1 MITQIILLFIF
12 ILGTVS
18 AAVIVERKFEEIV
31 PLIFLG
37 IVFIIFLTGMIG
49 NLIAGF
55 YLVLIITS
63 TAFGVAVMLCCR
75 KKRKFLIKQHMI
87 TPAFIIFVII
97 YMLLIPFNA
106 GRVSHNWDEFSC
118 WNSVVKIMTIW
129 DQFGTVKEAKLLA
142 AIYPPGM
149 ACFQY
154 FIEKLHMVV
163 NHTEFS
169 EWRLFFGY
177 QLFTY
182 ALLFPFLR
190 NLKHNNIWKST
201 LCGSILFVAPSFFTH
216 FFLYLTIDTFLGTL
230 FGVGLA
236 AAFFWPETDIYYKV
250 YISSVCSMLVLAKS
264 AGTFLAIIVALSFL
278 SRIYFAEKNSI
289 RTGSFVKLK
298 GIGLISGSILIP
310 YILWNIHVGNSGCFV
325 ILTTPID
332 YRGFIQILLGNGEP
346 EKIEI
351 LKAFISNLGRPVF
364 GLVNYGAG
372 ITLLCAVLII
382 GSLFYI
388 TGNRLFEI
396 YKNKNSDISYVKIH
410 IVLFIFLTGFILYI
424 FGMMLMYLY
433 KIPDASLPSFTR
445 YMDIYL
451 HGIVICSILGL
462 LLVLQEGVR
471 GEKTEIIL
479 SLFVFLLFPQEP
491 FTEFLTY
498 SEQSYGLE
506 RRAKYTD
513 FIERCKDFGG
523 VNRRIFSFWFRR
535 EMRILTGIFIIRCC
549 RLLSIITRTFRE
561 RAGGY
566 HLIMAV

>member
-18 AAVIVERKFEEIV
+18 AAVIVERKFEEMV

-49 NLIAGF
+49 NLIVGF

-63 TAFGVAVMLCCR
+63 TAFGVAVMLCCG

-216 FFLYLTIDTFLGTL
+216 FFL
-230 FGVGLA
+230 
-236 AAFFWPETDIYYKV
+236 
-250 YISSVCSMLVLAKS
+250 
-264 AGTFLAIIVALSFL
+264 
-278 SRIYFAEKNSI
+278 
-289 RTGSFVKLK
+289 
-298 GIGLISGSILIP
+298 
-310 YILWNIHVGNSGCFV
+310 
-325 ILTTPID
+325 
-332 YRGFIQILLGNGEP
+332 
-346 EKIEI
+346 
-351 LKAFISNLGRPVF
+351 
-364 GLVNYGAG
+364 
-372 ITLLCAVLII
+372 
-382 GSLFYI
+382 
-388 TGNRLFEI
+388 
-396 YKNKNSDISYVKIH
+396 
-410 IVLFIFLTGFILYI
+410 
-424 FGMMLMYLY
+424 
-433 KIPDASLPSFTR
+433 SLPSMSALTITSDKKTVFLKYKNISRRRNPTV
-445 YMDIYL
+445 L
-451 HGIVICSILGL
+451 PL
-462 LLVLQEGVR
+462 LLH
-471 GEKTEIIL
+471 
-479 SLFVFLLFPQEP
+479 SA
-491 FTEFLTY
+491 LT
-498 SEQSYGLE
+498 
-506 RRAKYTD
+506 D
-513 FIERCKDFGG
+513 
-523 VNRRIFSFWFRR
+523 
-535 EMRILTGIFIIRCC
+535 
-549 RLLSIITRTFRE
+549 RTS
-561 RAGGY
+561 AS
-566 HLIMAV
+566 VT